1 MITVDIKG
9 FAEVQR
15 QLQNLVEKQMP
26 YALTT
31 ALNNTAFAVQKVSKR
46 RLQSAF
52 DKPTPL
58 VLGATL
64 VTKATK
70 QTLNAVVE
78 IQPKRQVVLGVHEV
92 GGPRG
97 QKAFERKMGLPADW
111 RAVPTKNV
119 PLNQYG
125 NPDPVINRRILVA
138 KKGRAR
144 SIYFI
149 MPGARSRQ
157 SPGVY
162 QLVSARKIVKLYHF
176 VKRVEYESRLDWLG
190 TVQAEAEQVLPEAAA
205 RAVQRALETAR

>member
-1 MITVDIKG
+1 MITVDIRG

-15 QLQNLVEKQMP
+15 QLQNLAEKQMP

-31 ALNNTAFAVQKVSKR
+31 ALNNTAFAVQKVSKQ

-58 VLGATL
+58 IQGATQ

-70 QTLNAVVE
+70 QNLAAVVE
-78 IQPKRQVVLGVHEV
+78 IQPRRQTVLGVHEI
-92 GGPRG
+92 GGARG
-97 QKAFERKMGLPADW
+97 QKAFERKLGLPADW
-111 RAVPTKNV
+111 RAVPTKNM

-125 NPDPVINRRILVA
+125 NPDLVINRRIVTA
-138 KKGRAR
+138 KSGRAR
-144 SIYFI
+144 GIYFI

-162 QLVSARKIVKLYHF
+162 QLVSDRKIVKLYHF
-176 VKRVEYESRLDWLG
+176 VKRVQYEPRLDWLE

-205 RAVQRALETAR
+205 RAVQRAIETAR